1 MVYESILFEVFNVT
15 DLSLLISDALDALG
29 PNARRRE
36 RVFAVCEIWYRNHG
50 VMPTIAVTRNH
61 VGKGSYTDIGQDLR
75 DYAATIVA
83 KTDRAIAVDGLPD
96 DLGKHINEI
105 VNQLWVTTSER
116 AAQAFD
122 AERKDLQAEMAELEA
137 RNDTIAK
144 DRLQA
149 IEDRTTALSRLEAVE
164 RQLLD
169 AKTSVEAEKRHVSDI
184 KASVSGLEAKIGA
197 METEKS
203 RLQGEHDRDLASLNG
218 TLKERENRI
227 LDMQASAAVVKAGYE
242 DRLSAASQLEN
253 EHRMRAD
260 RAESGRQKLQEVME
274 ITAAELANVR
284 GQLVGTQ
291 ERIAAIEVSRD
302 QAIGTAAVLERDL
315 AAERGRCQEVI
326 TDNTKLSEQVAMLG
340 VIVDE
345 KNGVVERLQAEI
357 DRLRKNID
365 S

>member
-1 MVYESILFEVFNVT
+1 MNDIT
-15 DLSLLISDALDALG
+15 PLITAALDALG

-36 RVFAVCEIWYRNHG
+36 RVFAVCEIWYRHHG

-83 KTDRAIAVDGLPD
+83 KTDRAIAVDGMPD

-122 AERKDLQAEMAELEA
+122 AERIDLQAQMAELEA
-137 RNDTIAK
+137 RNDAITK
-144 DRLQA
+144 ERLQA
-149 IEDRTTALSRLEAVE
+149 IEDRTTALSRLSDVE
-164 RQLLD
+164 KQLSEE
-169 AKTSVEAEKRHVSDI
+169 KTSVEAEKRNVSDL

-197 METEKS
+197 METEKT
-203 RLQGEHDRDLASLNG
+203 RLQAEHAHDLASLNA

-274 ITAAELANVR
+274 VTAAELANVR
-284 GQLVGTQ
+284 GQMVGAQ
-291 ERIAAIEVSRD
+291 ERIAAIESSRD
-302 QAIGTAAVLERDL
+302 HAIGTAAVLERDL
-315 AAERGRCQEVI
+315 AAERGRCQDVI
-326 TDNTKLSEQVAMLG
+326 ADNAKLSEQVATLG

-345 KNGVVERLQAEI
+345 KNGVVEQLQAEVE
-357 DRLRKNID
+357 DLKREM
-365 S
+365 

>member
-1 MVYESILFEVFNVT
+1 MNDIT
-15 DLSLLISDALDALG
+15 PLITAALDALG

-36 RVFAVCEIWYRNHG
+36 RVFAVCEIWYRHHG

-83 KTDRAIAVDGLPD
+83 KTDRAIAVDGMPD

-122 AERKDLQAEMAELEA
+122 AERIDLQAQMAELEA
-137 RNDTIAK
+137 RNDAITK
-144 DRLQA
+144 ERLQA
-149 IEDRTTALSRLEAVE
+149 IEDRTTALSRLSDVE
-164 RQLLD
+164 KQLSEE
-169 AKTSVEAEKRHVSDI
+169 KTSVEAEKRNVSDL

-197 METEKS
+197 METEKT
-203 RLQGEHDRDLASLNG
+203 RLQAEHAHDLASLNA

-274 ITAAELANVR
+274 VTAAELANVR

-291 ERIAAIEVSRD
+291 ERIAAIEASRD

-315 AAERGRCQEVI
+315 AAQVVRCQEVI
-326 TDNTKLSEQVAMLG
+326 TDNTQLSEQVAMMGAL
-340 VIVDE
+340 IEE
-345 KNGVVERLQAEI
+345 KTAALHTLTASNSAMVRNREG
-357 DRLRKNID
+357 
-365 S
+365 